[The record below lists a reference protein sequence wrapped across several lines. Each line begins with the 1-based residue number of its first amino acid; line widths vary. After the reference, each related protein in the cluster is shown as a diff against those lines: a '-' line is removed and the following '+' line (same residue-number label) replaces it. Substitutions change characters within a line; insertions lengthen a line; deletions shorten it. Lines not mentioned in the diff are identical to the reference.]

1 MPQLPQDPHSKTNQN
16 KEYKMIKIETRQWDK
31 YLQLDVEVGGAKF
44 DLGFQS
50 KEDAVELVDYLKSV
64 IDDVSHVIDGIESL
78 ERNTK

>member
-1 MPQLPQDPHSKTNQN
+1 
-16 KEYKMIKIETRQWDK
+16 MIKIETRQWDK

>member
-1 MPQLPQDPHSKTNQN
+1 
-16 KEYKMIKIETRQWDK
+16 MIKIETRQWDK

-64 IDDVSHVIDGIESL
+64 IDDVSHVIDGIESK